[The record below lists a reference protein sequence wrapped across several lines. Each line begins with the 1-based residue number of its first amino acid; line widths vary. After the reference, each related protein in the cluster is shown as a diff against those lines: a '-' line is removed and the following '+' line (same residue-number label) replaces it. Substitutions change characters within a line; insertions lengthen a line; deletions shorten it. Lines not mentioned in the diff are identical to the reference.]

1 MEKHMLTRRALLG
14 ATAMAGAAAFGK
26 AGLTTA
32 AAAEPINIGVLIP
45 GSVQDRGFM
54 ESANTGLKAVQ
65 ARLAD
70 KAKIQLIENINYADM
85 EQVFVTLASKN
96 PYVAAVSGA
105 SQAAMLRVAKRFPAV
120 KFGLVGGAK
129 LSGEETNVSQ
139 FDVRQAEIGYVSGA
153 AAALLSKT
161 GVISYIGGLEI
172 PGIVN
177 TGKEFGNGARSV
189 RPDIKYIQT
198 FTGNF
203 DDVAKAKEAGIAAA
217 AQGADIHYH
226 ILNQGLRGLE
236 QAARETNTR
245 VFGGITSRCGTD
257 PVYIGYSVT
266 NIGHLLGIIIEE
278 YASGTWKPGSRFFG
292 LTAGPQASDVSICD
306 GATPAIQAKLDEI
319 KKDIVA
325 GKIKTLEG

>member
-1 MEKHMLTRRALLG
+1 MELTRRTLLG
-14 ATAMAGAAAFGK
+14 GTMVVGGLATIG
-26 AGLTTA
+26 GLGP
-32 AAAEPINIGVLIP
+32 AAAEPISVGVLIP
-45 GSVQDRGFM
+45 GSVNDRGFM

-65 ARLAD
+65 ARLGER
-70 KAKIQLIENINYADM
+70 AKVQLIENINYADM

-105 SQAAMLRVAKRFPAV
+105 SQAAMLKVAKRFPNV

-129 LSGEETNVSQ
+129 LKGDELNVSQ
-139 FDVRQAEIGYVSGA
+139 FDVRQAEIGFVSGA

-177 TGKEFGNGARSV
+177 TGKEFGNGAKYV

-236 QAARETNTR
+236 QAARETKTR
-245 VFGGITSRCGTD
+245 VFGGITDRCGSD
-257 PVYIGYSVT
+257 SVYIGYSVT
-266 NIGHLLGIIIEE
+266 NIGYLLGIILEE
-278 YASGTWKPGSRFFG
+278 FAADTWKPGSRPFG
-292 LTAGPQASDVSICD
+292 LAAGSQASDVAICE
-306 GATPAIQAKLDEI
+306 GATPEIKAKIEEI
-319 KKDIVA
+319 KKDIVG